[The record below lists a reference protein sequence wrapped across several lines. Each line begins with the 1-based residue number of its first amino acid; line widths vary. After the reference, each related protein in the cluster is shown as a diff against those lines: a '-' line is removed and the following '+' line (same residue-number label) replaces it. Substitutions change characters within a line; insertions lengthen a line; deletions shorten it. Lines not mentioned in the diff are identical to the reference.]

1 MIIDY
6 IDQKKLISHRYFRD
20 SCWKSDEGFY
30 VKDLRVINRDL
41 KNVLL
46 IDNVKMFLCR
56 QLTAIVFIWI
66 MEFLLFLFMITK
78 RILS

>member
-6 IDQKKLISHRYFRD
+6 IDQKKLISHRFFRD

-56 QLTAIVFIWI
+56 QLTAIVF
-66 MEFLLFLFMITK
+66 T
-78 RILS
+78 